1 MQNQLNN
8 EFSRH
13 CPILKRTFA
22 LRAFNKH
29 ETEINRHYWS
39 FKVISEYSG
48 YLAREKKKD
57 NQNYRTVDLFKAS
70 GSDSRRVPNTVSK
83 WLDARDDLENWLR
96 LSALV
101 SALSYFETY
110 LRQVVNSALMSDP
123 LCRFGS
129 SRAIDGVILLKNGK
143 LIDNKKEIEG
153 ITKGNWVNRCA
164 EFRKIFGDVP
174 EILKN
179 SIGDLD
185 ILRNIRNNV
194 AHGFGRDLD
203 VTSPSN
209 QSERHPDKI
218 KEKLFTSSLKVI
230 SDIASDIDKFLL
242 ENYIG
247 NFELIHF
254 YHEFTQKDPLERDCN
269 YTKDRA
275 LQREFN
281 RSANTTL
288 STEFC
293 RGLIE
298 YYNLCK

>member
-1 MQNQLNN
+1 MPNQLNN
-8 EFSRH
+8 EFSRYS
-13 CPILKRTFA
+13 PILKRTFA

-48 YLAREKKKD
+48 YLAREKKKY
-57 NQNYRTVDLFKAS
+57 NQNYKTVDLFKAS
-70 GSDSRRVPNTVSK
+70 GNDSRRVPITVSK
-83 WLDARDDLENWLR
+83 WLNARDDLENWLR

-129 SRAIDGVILLKNGK
+129 SRTIDGVILLKNGR
-143 LIDNKKEIEG
+143 LINNKKEIEG
-153 ITKGNWVNRCA
+153 ITKGDWFNRCS
-164 EFRKIFGDVP
+164 EFQKIFGDVP
-174 EILKN
+174 KLLNE
-179 SIGDLD
+179 SIGCLD
-185 ILRNIRNNV
+185 RLRNIRNNV

-209 QSERHPDKI
+209 QSERHPDII
-218 KEKLFTSSLKVI
+218 KDKSFISSLKII
-230 SDIASDIDKFLL
+230 SDVASDVDRFLL

-254 YHEFTQKDPLERDCN
+254 YHEFTQKDPPERDCN
-269 YTKDRA
+269 YTKYRA

-293 RGLIE
+293 GDLIE